1 MSDWMKDTTATVQN
15 ARLRS
20 LADIQIGVRRIH
32 RPIIL
37 AQSKERRG
45 KRRGGAELK
54 KVATPYI
61 LLLVVLWHSGGNC
74 KIPVQEII

>member
-20 LADIQIGVRRIH
+20 LADIQIGVRRVH

-37 AQSKERRG
+37 AQSKETG
-45 KRRGGAELK
+45 KTTWWSRTKESR
-54 KVATPYI
+54 YI
-61 LLLVVLWHSGGNC
+61 RSTASSTMALWWNL
-74 KIPVQEII
+74 